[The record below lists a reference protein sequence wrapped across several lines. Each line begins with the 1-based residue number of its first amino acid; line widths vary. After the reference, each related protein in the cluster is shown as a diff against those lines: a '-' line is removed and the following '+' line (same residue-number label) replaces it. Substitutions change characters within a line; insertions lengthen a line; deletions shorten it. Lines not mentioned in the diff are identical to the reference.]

1 MSANLD
7 LVRSI
12 YAAHERGDFSSAE
25 WADSEIEFILADG
38 LMAGRWTGVTGM
50 QEGIQGVLAAWDDA
64 RTYPDEYRE
73 IDDERVLVLTHRTGR
88 GKRSGIELGEL
99 RTRGATLLNIR
110 DGKVTKW
117 VTYFDRDRALADL
130 GLEG

>member
-25 WADSEIEFILADG
+25 WADSEIEFIVADG

-110 DGKVTKW
+110 DGKVTRW
-117 VTYFDRDRALADL
+117 VSYYDRDRALADL

>member
-1 MSANLD
+1 MSANFD

-25 WADSEIEFILADG
+25 WADSEIEFIVADG
-38 LMAGRWTGVTGM
+38 PLAGRWTGVTGM
-50 QEGIQGVLAAWDDA
+50 QEGIHGTLAAWDDA
-64 RTYPDEYRE
+64 RTYADEYRE

>member
-25 WADSEIEFILADG
+25 WADSEIEFVIADG
-38 LMAGRWTGVTGM
+38 PEPGSWKGRTEM
-50 QEGIQGVLAAWDDA
+50 QQGIQGVLAAWDDA

-99 RTRGATLLNIR
+99 RVRGATLLHVR
-110 DGKVTKW
+110 DGKVTRF
-117 VTYFDRDRALADL
+117 VSYYDRDRAFADL
-130 GLEG
+130 SLEG